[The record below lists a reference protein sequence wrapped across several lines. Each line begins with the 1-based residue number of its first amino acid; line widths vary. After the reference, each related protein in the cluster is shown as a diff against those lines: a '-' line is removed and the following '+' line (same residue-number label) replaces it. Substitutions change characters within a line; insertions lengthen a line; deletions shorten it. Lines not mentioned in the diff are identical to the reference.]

1 MKAIRAMEAG
11 GTEVLRLEDLPRPEP
26 KEGEALVRIEAAG
39 VNFIDVYFRT
49 GQYKAPYPMTLGTEA
64 AGTVEAVGPGV
75 SMVREGDRVGSVNF
89 SGSYAEYAIA
99 RADRLVAIPDGVTTR
114 QAAASLLQG
123 MTAQYLTRSTYPLRE
138 GDTCLVHAAAGGV
151 GLLLCQIARR
161 IGARV
166 IGTAGSPE
174 KAEMARKAGAHHVI
188 EYRTQS
194 FADEVKRLT
203 GGNGVQV
210 VYDSVGK
217 DTFAGSLDSLA
228 MRGLLA
234 LFGQSSGKVEAFDPQ
249 ILNQKGSLYLT
260 RPTLFHY
267 VAKREDLVERSG
279 ELFGWIGRGEL
290 DVKVFRELPL
300 AEAAQAHR
308 LLEGRKTSG
317 KLLLIP

>member
-49 GQYKAPYPMTLGTEA
+49 GQYKAPYPMTLGSEA

-75 SMVREGDRVGSVNF
+75 SMVRKGDRVGSVNF

-99 RADRLVAIPDGVTTR
+99 RADRLVAIPDGVSTR

-138 GDTCLVHAAAGGV
+138 GETCLVHAAAGGV

-174 KAEMARKAGAHHVI
+174 KAELARKAGAHHVI
-188 EYRTQS
+188 EYRTQN

-300 AEAAQAHR
+300 AEAAEAHR
-308 LLEGRKTSG
+308 LLEGRETSG

>member
-75 SMVREGDRVGSVNF
+75 SMVRKGDRVGSVNF

-161 IGARV
+161 IAARV

-300 AEAAQAHR
+300 AEAAQAHE

>member
-11 GTEVLRLEDLPRPEP
+11 GPEVLRLEDVPTPEP

-49 GQYKAPYPMTLGTEA
+49 GQYKAPYPMTLGTEG
-64 AGTVEAVGPGV
+64 AGTVEAVGPGTV
-75 SMVREGDRVGSVNF
+75 GVQPGDRVASVNF

-99 RADRLVAIPDGVTTR
+99 RADRLVAVPEKVTTR
-114 QAAASLLQG
+114 QAGAALLQG

-138 GDTCLVHAAAGGV
+138 GDACLVHAAAGGV
-151 GLLLCQIARR
+151 GLLLCQMARR

-174 KAEMARKAGAHHVI
+174 KAERARKAGAHEVI
-188 EYRTQS
+188 EYRTKS

-203 GGNGVQV
+203 GGRGVQV

-228 MRGLLA
+228 LRGTLA
-234 LFGQSSGKVEAFDPQ
+234 RFGQSSGKVEPVDPQ

-267 VAKREDLVERSG
+267 VARREELVERSNEVLG
-279 ELFGWIGRGEL
+279 AIGRGEL
-290 DVKVFRELPL
+290 DVKVFREFPL
-300 AEAAQAHR
+300 AEAAGAHR
-308 LLEGRKTSG
+308 LLEARKTTG